1 MAAKAGVIYSGNQ
14 EELGLEKPKGE
25 VIGFI
30 DIGFLEDPIGDVGPW
45 LFHWLKKIP

>member
-14 EELGLEKPKGE
+14 EELDLKKPKDE
-25 VIGFI
+25 VIGF
-30 DIGFLEDPIGDVGPW
+30 DVGFLEDPIGDVGPW